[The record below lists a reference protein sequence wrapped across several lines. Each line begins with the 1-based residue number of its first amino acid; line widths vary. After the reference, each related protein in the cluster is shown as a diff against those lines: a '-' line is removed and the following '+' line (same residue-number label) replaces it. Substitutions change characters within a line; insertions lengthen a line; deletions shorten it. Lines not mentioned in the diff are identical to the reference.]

1 MYVGGGER
9 DHDNPIF
16 VSEKPS
22 GDGKASFNVTNF
34 KFSKYKYKIR
44 EICLLPTILNWLMKE
59 KTLTIEIKKN
69 VQFFKDR
76 VGKNLLPKNC
86 YVSEFNSDVNSW
98 ARMQKLES
106 KLGIFFHFFLFSTFI
121 VFFIKSVSHYKNQQ
135 RLSKSIFI
143 ILYRTENELDTIQQ
157 FIYFISFLF
166 IAYFIS
172 SQTVMII
179 MAPKFEIC
187 SSLRRSG
194 ICVFCKKINQ
204 TVEE

>member
-16 VSEKPS
+16 VSEKPN
-22 GDGKASFNVTNF
+22 GDGKASFNVTHF

-44 EICLLPTILNWLMKE
+44 EICLLPTILKWLMKE
-59 KTLTIEIKKN
+59 KTLTIEIKKI

-76 VGKNLLPKNC
+76 VGKNLLSKNC
-86 YVSEFNSDVNSW
+86 CVSEFNSDVNSW

>member
-1 MYVGGGER
+1 M
-9 DHDNPIF
+9 
-16 VSEKPS
+16 
-22 GDGKASFNVTNF
+22 
-34 KFSKYKYKIR
+34 
-44 EICLLPTILNWLMKE
+44 
-59 KTLTIEIKKN
+59 
-69 VQFFKDR
+69 
-76 VGKNLLPKNC
+76 GKNAEIGVKAGN
-86 YVSEFNSDVNSW
+86 
-98 ARMQKLES
+98 
-106 KLGIFFHFFLFSTFI
+106 IFFTFFLFSTFI

-194 ICVFCKKINQ
+194 ICVFCKPINQ
-204 TVEE
+204 DSGRMIWVMLTIYPLSPHTHTVNKTLWDVLSERQGQVFKKLLILAGKFQ